1 MEKRINFR
9 DLKFRFWLYLGG
21 FAVAIMIIL
30 WLFQIIF
37 FNSFYEGMKQR
48 EIKRIGEK
56 LEKSYGTEHF
66 EENLYRV
73 SFRNGLIVQLFD
85 ENRTL
90 IISSNMFGNFRP
102 FKNGGKEV
110 EHFFNMFSDGKDK
123 VLEVINDDRLR
134 AKLVVYGSKLVSK
147 DGKKVYLYINA
158 PLERLDATSAVLQ
171 DQLIIITVLS
181 LVIAIMLGY
190 FIAKKFAKPIT
201 KMNETS
207 KKLAKG
213 DYNVV
218 FEGGEYTEID
228 ELADTLNYTTK
239 ELKKTDEL
247 RKDLIANVSH
257 DLRTPL
263 TIIKAYAEM
272 IRDLS
277 GENKEKREEH
287 SQIIIDE
294 TDRLSNLV
302 GELLDLSKLES
313 RNIEIQ
319 QQNFEL
325 TELIKTTLKRFK
337 ILEEQEGYNFVCDE
351 LGNQINVYA
360 DSDKIEQ
367 VLYNLLN
374 NAVKHTGED
383 KKITIKI
390 EEKEE
395 LIKVSIID
403 TGKGIEAEELDKVWD
418 RYYRSSKE
426 RTRKNEGTGIGLSI
440 VKNILELH
448 QVDFGINSTLGVGT
462 EFWFELKKNI

>member
-1 MEKRINFR
+1 MEKKINFR
-9 DLKFRFWLYLGG
+9 DLKFKFWLYLGG

-37 FNSFYEGMKQR
+37 LNSFYEGMKQR
-48 EIKRIGEK
+48 EIKRIGEQ
-56 LEKSYGTEHF
+56 LEKSYGTEQF

-85 ENRTL
+85 DERTL

-102 FKNGGKEV
+102 FKNGGKEI
-110 EHFFNMFSDGKDK
+110 EHFFNMFSEGNDK
-123 VLEVINDDRLR
+123 VLEVIHDDRLR
-134 AKLVVYGSKLVSK
+134 ARLVVYGSKLVGA
-147 DGKKVYLYINA
+147 DGEEAYLYINA
-158 PLERLDATSAVLQ
+158 PIERLDATSSVLQ
-171 DQLIIITVLS
+171 DQLIIITILS
-181 LVIAIMLGY
+181 LIIAIVLGY
-190 FIAKKFAKPIT
+190 FIAKRFAKPIT

-207 KKLAKG
+207 KRLAKG
-213 DYNVV
+213 DYEVV

-228 ELADTLNYTTK
+228 ELADTLNYTTN

-272 IRDLS
+272 IRDIS
-277 GENKEKREEH
+277 GENKEKRDEH
-287 SQIIIDE
+287 AKVIIDE

-302 GELLDLSKLES
+302 NDLLDLSKLES
-313 RNIEIQ
+313 GNIEIKLEQ
-319 QQNFEL
+319 FNF
-325 TELIKTTLKRFK
+325 TELITTILKRFK
-337 ILEEQEGYNFVCDE
+337 ILEEQEEYKFICDE
-351 LGNQINVYA
+351 LEKEINVYA
-360 DSDKIEQ
+360 DASKIEQ

-383 KKITIKI
+383 RKITIKLEES
-390 EEKEE
+390 EEK
-395 LIKVSIID
+395 IKVSIID
-403 TGKGIEAEELDKVWD
+403 TGKGIATEELEKVWD
-418 RYYRSSKE
+418 RYYRSSKD

-448 QVDFGINSTLGVGT
+448 EVDFGINSTVGIGT
-462 EFWFELKKNI
+462 EFWFKLRKV

>member
-1 MEKRINFR
+1 MEERINFR
-9 DLKFRFWLYLGG
+9 DLKFKFWLYLGG

-37 FNSFYEGMKQR
+37 LNSFYEGMKQR
-48 EIKRIGEK
+48 EIKRIGEQ
-56 LEKSYGTEHF
+56 LEKSYGTEQF

-85 ENRTL
+85 DEKTL

-102 FKNGGKEV
+102 FKNGGKEI
-110 EHFFNMFSDGKDK
+110 EHFFNMFSGGKDK

-134 AKLVVYGSKLVSK
+134 SKLVVYGSKLVGD
-147 DGKKVYLYINA
+147 DGKEAYLYINA
-158 PLERLDATSAVLQ
+158 PIERLDATASVLQ
-171 DQLIIITVLS
+171 DQLIIVTVLS
-181 LVIAIMLGY
+181 LIIAIVLGY
-190 FIAKKFAKPIT
+190 FIAKKFAKPIA
-201 KMNETS
+201 KMSETS
-207 KKLAKG
+207 KRLAKG
-213 DYNVV
+213 DYDVV

-228 ELADTLNYTTK
+228 ELAETLNYMTN
-239 ELKKTDEL
+239 ELKKTDDL

-272 IRDLS
+272 IRDIS
-277 GENKEKREEH
+277 GENKEKRDEH

-294 TDRLSNLV
+294 TDKLSNLV
-302 GELLDLSKLES
+302 NDLLDLSKLES
-313 RNIEIQ
+313 GNIEIKQ
-319 QQNFEL
+319 EQINL

-337 ILEEQEGYNFVCDE
+337 ILEEQEDYKFICDE
-351 LGNQINVYA
+351 LENEIDVYA
-360 DSDKIEQ
+360 DASKIEQ

-383 KKITIKI
+383 KKISIKLEESDDRIKI
-390 EEKEE
+390 
-395 LIKVSIID
+395 SIID
-403 TGKGIEAEELDKVWD
+403 TGKGIAPEELDKVWD
-418 RYYRSSKE
+418 RYYRSSKD

-448 QVDFGINSTLGVGT
+448 DVDFGINSTVGIGT
-462 EFWFELKKNI
+462 EFWFELRKG